1 MRSEETPSPEAMPR
15 NVTGRFAYGSG
26 ARPLDGYTIKRGI
39 GSGGFGE
46 VYYAVSDAGKEVALK
61 SVRRNLDVEL
71 RGVKQ
76 CLNLKHPHL
85 MTLHD
90 IRYDVDGQAWI
101 VMEYVSGQ
109 SLQETLERHP
119 QGLPREQAEAWF
131 RGLAAG
137 VAYLH
142 DQGIVHRDL
151 KPANLFLDHGV
162 LKIGDYGLSK
172 YISCSRRSGHTESVG
187 TFHYMA
193 PEIGLGR
200 YGKEID
206 IYALGILL
214 HEMLTGRVPFDGESS
229 QEIIMKHL
237 TAEPRLE
244 EVPEPYRA
252 VIRRALAKAPEDRFS
267 SVAQMVAALDAS
279 VGRASPGTPP
289 PLPGDRNQ
297 AAEPL
302 GAPQLD
308 SSEPLAAAARLG
320 LEKLRREFNQTLTGP
335 ARWIVALAVGFF
347 GLMNLSWLLPV
358 GAWAACLYGAY
369 YFVWEVFLR
378 PKSSGTETRRVESG
392 QVGRKDAAG
401 APQPFRVIRAQ
412 AVALPPGMATPQRP
426 PNNKLALHDAMRA
439 ALAAKPWV
447 HRGSELTGS
456 LLLSLFVCAVLSL
469 AGPLLLP
476 VGRPPGSDL
485 GEGTAELIHT
495 LPVYAW
501 TVLASSLSA
510 WAVLVTA
517 KFWEASAGDQ
527 ALRRFLLLVVGLVVG
542 AAAALLAQSL
552 ELTPRYLSSVLNM
565 DDLPGHGALGKRSL
579 YSVTGEPSLLAYA
592 GYFAVLFASL
602 RWWKLADPLRA
613 SRLSLWR
620 IAATALVALG
630 IYHLLPIPG
639 GVLVPCI
646 AATAV
651 SLAASWIPDEHRRW
665 FGDPQRLA

>member
-1 MRSEETPSPEAMPR
+1 VRSEETPSPEAMPR

-26 ARPLDGYTIKRGI
+26 ARPLEGYTIKRGI

-302 GAPQLD
+302 GAPQ
-308 SSEPLAAAARLG
+308 
-320 LEKLRREFNQTLTGP
+320 
-335 ARWIVALAVGFF
+335 
-347 GLMNLSWLLPV
+347 
-358 GAWAACLYGAY
+358 
-369 YFVWEVFLR
+369 
-378 PKSSGTETRRVESG
+378 
-392 QVGRKDAAG
+392 
-401 APQPFRVIRAQ
+401 PFRVIRAQ

-485 GEGTAELIHT
+485 GEGTAELIHA

-501 TVLASSLSA
+501 TVLASSLCA

-592 GYFAVLFASL
+592 GFFAVLFASL

-651 SLAASWIPDEHRRW
+651 SLSASWIPDEHRRW
-665 FGDPQRLA
+665 FGDSQRLA